1 MGRRQAG
8 VSSQSRLGRAAYF
21 RAAFAILAARG
32 PDALTIAALCNRLR
46 VTKGSFYHHF
56 TGMPDF
62 VDALLRDW
70 EEAFQAMV
78 DETAGISDPVQR
90 LEITARHILAIPHET
105 ESALRAW
112 GFSNPAVGAAVRRM
126 DRAREQT
133 YTASLAMVI
142 DDPARCQLLAHMGL
156 SLLIGLQQRERSMDR
171 ERLARI
177 NLEWLQTNI
186 GVKAELIHQAGEPT
200 VRIVAGSLP
209 SRRQRNAS

>member
-1 MGRRQAG
+1 
-8 VSSQSRLGRAAYF
+8 VSSQPRLGRKAYF
-21 RAAFAILAARG
+21 QAAFAILAARG
-32 PDALTIAALCNRLR
+32 PEALTIAALCTRLR

-56 TGMPDF
+56 SGMPDF

-78 DETAGISDPVQR
+78 DETAGISDPVHR
-90 LEITARHILAIPHET
+90 LEVTARHILAMPHET

-142 DDPARCQLLAHMGL
+142 DDPLRCQLLAHMGV
-156 SLLIGLQQRERSMDR
+156 SLLIGLQQRERPMDR
-171 ERLARI
+171 ERLLRI

-186 GVKAELIHQAGEPT
+186 GVNVEVVHPGGEPT

-209 SRRQRNAS
+209 GRARQRSAS